1 MEILKQTKV
10 IEIVIPRYNEL
21 KVSNVWP
28 LVSDAED
35 LMIYFP
41 DYDHKQLPD
50 RRFMYSILAT
60 LRYDELKG
68 MVDGARKNRS
78 LNEENQDDD
87 FVHINE
93 ELYKEISNVMTQK
106 SKQNI

>member
-1 MEILKQTKV
+1 MLKQAKV
-10 IEIVIPRYNEL
+10 IEIVMPRYNEL

-28 LVSDAED
+28 IVSDAED

-41 DYDHKQLPD
+41 NYDHKQLPD

-68 MVDGARKNRS
+68 MFDGTRKNWS
-78 LNEENQDDD
+78 LNEENKDDD
-87 FVHINE
+87 IVNINE
-93 ELYKEISNVMTQK
+93 ELYKKISNVMTQK